1 MILLH
6 LYSSNSEIL
15 LQPRYMTYIEQ
26 EEDHTYIH
34 YTPKGH
40 YRELKVKETL
50 EEIQEIIFKSYIPF

>member
-1 MILLH
+1 
-6 LYSSNSEIL
+6 
-15 LQPRYMTYIEQ
+15 MTYIEQ

-40 YRELKVKETL
+40 HRELKVKETL